1 MDLLPQ
7 ELRKTLPS
15 LYSQESSSAPIVH
28 VKLFTPDTGWT
39 WFITEGSEE
48 DGELAPVRICDR
60 PGGGVGVFS
69 AVRTCKHSRPA
80 PVTGGARLLVSAGAH

>member
-7 ELRKTLPS
+7 ELRKTLPA

-28 VKLFTPDTGWT
+28 AKLFTARCRVDVVYHRGVGRGWR
-39 WFITEGSEE
+39 
-48 DGELAPVRICDR
+48 LAPVRICDR

-69 AVRTCKHSRPA
+69 PVRNCERSRSA
-80 PVTGGARLLVSAGAH
+80 RVTGGARPLVSAGSH